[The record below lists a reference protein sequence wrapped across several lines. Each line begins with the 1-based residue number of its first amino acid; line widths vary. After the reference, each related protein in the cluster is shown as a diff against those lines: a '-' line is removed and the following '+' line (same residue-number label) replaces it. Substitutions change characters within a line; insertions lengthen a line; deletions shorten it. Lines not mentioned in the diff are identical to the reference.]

1 MNSNDTKTVINL
13 ISERS
18 RLIQDELDQLDPESE
33 NYELMLEI
41 LSAQL
46 SLLDEIY
53 NEATKLVI

>member
-1 MNSNDTKTVINL
+1 MNSKDTKRVINL

>member
-1 MNSNDTKTVINL
+1 MVINL

-18 RLIQDELDQLDPESE
+18 RLIQDELDQLDPESA

-53 NEATKLVI
+53 NEATKLVNLK

>member
-1 MNSNDTKTVINL
+1 MNSKDTKKVINL